1 MNTFNPQQPLAVYV
15 HLPWCVEKC
24 PYCDFNS
31 HALKN
36 SQLSSAEESRY
47 IEALITDLQQEI
59 LASPAITTR
68 PISSIFFGGG
78 TPSLFSPQAFEQF
91 LTALKAEF
99 TLLPNTEIT
108 LEANPGT
115 YEQTYFAGFLA
126 AGINRLSIGV
136 QSFANQQLKALG
148 RIHTGEEALAAIE
161 NAQQLG
167 FSNINLDL
175 MHGLPNQN
183 LEAALEDLRLAL
195 SFQPQHLSWYQL
207 TLEPN
212 TYFHRYPPK
221 LPEEDTLAAIQD
233 AGAEVLAAAGYNN
246 YEVSA
251 FALAGKQ
258 AQHNLNYWRFGDYLG
273 LGAGAHGK
281 LTSLQKDGSLLVTR
295 KWKTRQPAS
304 YIKAGLAAAST
315 SVSATGLIASTSKN
329 QTVSQVAGTE
339 VLTQDALILEFM
351 LNALRLKDGVELETF
366 QQTTGLSPTVLASQI
381 ERLQS
386 LDLWTAN
393 PQRLATS
400 PLGWRFLNRVLEEF
414 MVD

>member
-1 MNTFNPQQPLAVYV
+1 MLPLAIYV

-47 IEALITDLQQEI
+47 IAALIADLQQEI
-59 LASPAITTR
+59 LANPTITAR

-78 TPSLFSPQAFEQF
+78 TPSLFSPLVFEQF

-99 TLLPNTEIT
+99 TLLPSAEIT

-233 AGAEVLAAAGYNN
+233 AGAEMLAAAGYNN

-251 FALAGKQ
+251 FALTGKQ

-304 YIKAGLAAAST
+304 YIKAGLAAT
-315 SVSATGLIASTSKN
+315 SAVGLIASSGQN
-329 QTVSQVAGTE
+329 QVAGTE

-351 LNALRLKDGVELETF
+351 LNALRLKDGVEVEIF
-366 QQTTGLSPTVLASQI
+366 QQTTGLSPEVLTSQI

-414 MVD
+414 MVG

>member
-1 MNTFNPQQPLAVYV
+1 MFPLAIYV

-36 SQLSSAEESRY
+36 SQLNSAEESRY
-47 IEALITDLQQEI
+47 IEALIADLRQEI
-59 LASPAITTR
+59 LANPAITAR

-108 LEANPGT
+108 LEANPCT

-136 QSFANQQLKALG
+136 QSFANPQLKALG

-212 TYFHRYPPK
+212 TYFYRYPPQ
-221 LPEEDTLAAIQD
+221 LPEEDTLAAIQE

-251 FALAGKQ
+251 FSLAGKQ

-281 LTSLQKDGSLLVTR
+281 LTSLQEDGSLLVTR

-304 YIKAGLAAAST
+304 YIKAGLVAAST
-315 SVSATGLIASTSKN
+315 SVSATELIASTKN
-329 QTVSQVAGTE
+329 QTASQVAGTE
-339 VLTQDALILEFM
+339 ALTQDALILEFM
-351 LNALRLKDGVELETF
+351 LNALRLKDGVEVEIF
-366 QQTTGLSPTVLASQI
+366 QQTTGLNPAVLATQI

-386 LDLWTAN
+386 LDLWTTN
-393 PQRLATS
+393 TQRLATS

-414 MVD
+414 MVG